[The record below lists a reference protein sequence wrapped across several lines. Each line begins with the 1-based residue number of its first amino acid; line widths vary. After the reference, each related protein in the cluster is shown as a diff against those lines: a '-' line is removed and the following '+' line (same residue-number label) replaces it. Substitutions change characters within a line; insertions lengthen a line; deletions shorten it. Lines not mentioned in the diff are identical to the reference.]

1 MKQCTQCKREGLGP
15 KPLSDF
21 CKGSDRDGLQSM
33 CREHTRAYNRAWVK
47 ANPEKNRAKGKRF
60 RENNPKEY
68 RVLWVRANLKKNYGI
83 SEQQYAEMFEA
94 QRGRC
99 AVCDLEMV
107 SQLDTSRDFDGHPA
121 NEVARVDHCHETGK
135 VRGLLCFGCNVG
147 LGKFGDDEELLLK
160 AVRYLRASRA
170 TAPDLDRMQHETLQS
185 EIEPRKRDLDSSTSR
200 GNRRDQLSP
209 FH

>member
-1 MKQCTQCKREGLGP
+1 
-15 KPLSDF
+15 
-21 CKGSDRDGLQSM
+21 M
-33 CREHTRAYNRAWVK
+33 CREHTRAYNRAWAK

-60 RENNPKEY
+60 REANPKAA
-68 RVLWVRANLKKNYGI
+68 RRLAIKANLKRFYGI
-83 SEQQYAEMFEA
+83 TVPQYTEMFAA
-94 QRGRC
+94 QYGRC
-99 AVCDLEMV
+99 PICDLELV
-107 SQLDTSRDFDGHPA
+107 SQADNDREFKGHPP

-147 LGKFGDDEELLLK
+147 LGKFGDDEQLLLK

-170 TAPDLDRMQHETLQS
+170 TAPGLDRTQHETLQS
-185 EIEPRKRDLDSSTSR
+185 EIEPRKRDLDSSASR